1 MALPTK
7 EQVNNFDD
15 VFIETKTKQEPQ
27 FTIIYGKGDTG
38 KTSTACY
45 SPDPVIIPVG
55 RELCHQRM
63 LCPKMRRTVITLIP
77 ILHLF
82 TCINYLLT
90 KEHNRKTVII
100 DNLTSYREILEEDV
114 VKTYKANDK
123 TATSLGDFE
132 FGKGQMHAYQYYKGF
147 WLVIDALIK
156 QRQLHV
162 ILIAHDGYY
171 TINKPDGSYY
181 QKLSLNA
188 QGGDNTNARTLFES
202 RAHNVLL
209 MACEDVVIDRTSSMG
224 VKRKMASGMPTK
236 RIIYTKQTS
245 AFFAKTKSTIEKSI
259 IVEESENEHE
269 LLKELSNQT
278 LMQLFIDLYS

>member
-15 VFIETKTKQEPQ
+15 VFIETSTKQETQ
-27 FTIIYGKGDTG
+27 FTIIYGKADTA
-38 KTSTACY
+38 KTTIACY

-63 LCPKMRRTVITLIP
+63 LCPKMENRNNIDPIT
-77 ILHLF
+77 HLF
-82 TCINYLLT
+82 TCINYLLK
-90 KEHNRKTVII
+90 KEHSRKTVII

-114 VKTYKANDK
+114 VKTYKSNDK

-132 FGKGQMHAYQYYKGF
+132 FGKGQMHAYQYYKRLLAG
-147 WLVIDALIK
+147 IDALIK

-181 QKLSLNA
+181 QKMSLNA

-202 RAHNVLL
+202 RAHDVLL
-209 MACEDVVIDRTSSMG
+209 MTCDDVVVERTSSMG
-224 VKRKMASGMPTK
+224 VKRKIASGMPTQ
-236 RIIYTKQTS
+236 RVIHTKQTS
-245 AFFAKTKSTIEKSI
+245 AFFAKTKSAIEKSI
-259 IVEESENEHE
+259 IVEESENEYE
-269 LLKELSNQT
+269 LLHELSNPT
-278 LMQLFIDLYS
+278 YKQLFIDLYS